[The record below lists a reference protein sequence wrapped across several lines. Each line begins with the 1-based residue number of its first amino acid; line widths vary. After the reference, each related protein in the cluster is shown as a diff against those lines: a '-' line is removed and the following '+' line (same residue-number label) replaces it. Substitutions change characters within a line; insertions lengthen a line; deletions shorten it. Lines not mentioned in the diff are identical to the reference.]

1 MQPGVRRTPRPA
13 VSREARGRNVR
24 PIRRTNGLMRE
35 FRPACL
41 LVTGGAGFIGSN
53 FVRWVLK
60 NDPHVVVVNL
70 DLLTYAGNLESL
82 ADVVAEHGAA
92 GDGRYFFL
100 HGDIRDVETLAAVVS
115 GQAPQAAPAG
125 LAPRPVP
132 APHAVCHQAP
142 GS

>member
-24 PIRRTNGLMRE
+24 PIRRTNGRMKE

-60 NDPHVVVVNL
+60 NEPHVSVVNL

-92 GDGRYFFL
+92 GDGRDFFF
-100 HGDIRDVETLAAVVS
+100 HPDNRDVQEPAPGAN
-115 GQAPQAAPAG
+115 GQA
-125 LAPRPVP
+125 R
-132 APHAVCHQAP
+132 
-142 GS
+142 